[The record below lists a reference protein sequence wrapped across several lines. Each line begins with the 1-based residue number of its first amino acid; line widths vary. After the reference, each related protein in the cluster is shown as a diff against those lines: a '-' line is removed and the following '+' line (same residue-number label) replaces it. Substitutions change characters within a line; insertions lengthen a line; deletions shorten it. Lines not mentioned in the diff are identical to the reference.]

1 MSYRIYHM
9 KYLLATLILSGTMA
23 YAQMDHGMHMNNST
37 CTSGANCVSATKNT
51 AGNKYMGDQA
61 FLSMMLAHHQGA
73 VQMAEAVLPKAKD
86 AVVKQWAQ
94 NIIKDQNTEIKQ
106 MQSWLKAMGGINTKS
121 QAGMMSEMKD
131 MMKMMQKDKD
141 LQKSF
146 VVHMV
151 PHHASAIDMANQ
163 ALQYSKDERVIKL
176 SRDIITAQASEIYE
190 FRKWL
195 NKK

>member
-1 MSYRIYHM
+1 M
-9 KYLLATLILSGTMA
+9 KYLLATLVLSSTLA
-23 YAQMDHGMHMNNST
+23 YAQMDHSMHMTIST
-37 CTSGANCVSATKNT
+37 PTVTANCVLPTENT
-51 AGNKYMGDQA
+51 ANSKYMGDQA
-61 FLSMMLAHHQGA
+61 FLSMMIAHHQGA
-73 VQMAEAVLPKAKD
+73 VQMAQAVLPQAKD
-86 AVVKQWAQ
+86 VAVKKWAQ
-94 NIIKDQNTEIKQ
+94 NIIKDQNAEIKQ
-106 MQSWLKAMGGINTKS
+106 MQSWLKPMGGINTKS

-146 VVHMV
+146 IVHMV

>member
-1 MSYRIYHM
+1 M
-9 KYLLATLILSGTMA
+9 KYLIATMLLSSTMA
-23 YAQMDHGMHMNNST
+23 YAQMDHSMHMTISSPKVT
-37 CTSGANCVSATKNT
+37 ANCVLPTDNVATS
-51 AGNKYMGDQA
+51 KYMGDQA
-61 FLSMMLAHHQGA
+61 FLSMMIAHHQGA

-86 AVVKQWAQ
+86 AVVKKWAQ
-94 NIIKDQNTEIKQ
+94 SIIKDQNTEIKQ
-106 MQSWLKAMGGINTKS
+106 MQSWLKAMGGIHTKS

-146 VVHMV
+146 VMHMI

-176 SRDIITAQASEIYE
+176 SRDIISAQASEIYE
-190 FRKWL
+190 FRQWL